1 MDGTKGEDMDNP
13 GKTLKVG
20 GTADAEINSAADQLI
35 ITPQGGLVTVTVFDT
50 RGLVVWMH
58 HPLSGWYIE
67 VDNRKPES
75 TEKGEQ

>member
-1 MDGTKGEDMDNP
+1 MDKP

-20 GTADAEINSAADQLI
+20 GTANAAIDADRLI

-67 VDNRKPES
+67 VDNRKPEAPQKES
-75 TEKGEQ
+75 Q